1 MFVGDLNIVV
11 GIQDS
16 VAKELEIVGELETTF
31 VKTVQVTGY
40 VTTSRT
46 YFEIPCRC
54 SRKRLYG
61 QSNFRTAAREES

>member
-16 VAKELEIVGELETTF
+16 VAKELEIVRELETTF
-31 VKTVQVTGY
+31 VKTVQVTDY

-46 YFEIPCRC
+46 LPTFKKKTIW
-54 SRKRLYG
+54 
-61 QSNFRTAAREES
+61 AV